1 MAKRSLHK
9 RGAGQPQ
16 WSLASPQMT
25 VSFGTTPGVGS
36 SWFGPQ
42 NPLRPSAPP
51 EVAGRTWDFPTG
63 YNISTQPRAYE
74 AVGFATL
81 RALADGW
88 DVLRTIIETRKD
100 QIERMEWMI
109 RVKKKPGEKTAAK
122 VSQEANERVAA
133 LQAFF
138 EKPDGVHTWT
148 EWLRLLL
155 EDMFV
160 LDAATL
166 YMERSRGGQ
175 LLGLHPL
182 DGATIKRVID
192 DWGRTPTAMQPEIGT
207 DNKPTGRL
215 LAPVAYQQVLK
226 GLPAIDYTTAELL
239 YKPRNIRTNR
249 AYGFSPVEQIIMT
262 VNIALRRQMF
272 LLNYYTEG
280 NIPEALVG
288 VPETWTPAQI
298 QEYQTYFDQLMAG
311 DLAARRRLKFI
322 PGGIAKGGVVA
333 TKEPELKSDFDEWLV
348 RIACFAF
355 SVSPTPFIK
364 QMNRATAGTQKEQS
378 DEEGLAPILSW
389 IRSVIN
395 GIIVTEL
402 KILDL
407 EFVWGDDT
415 QIDPKDEAEV
425 LTKYTA
431 GAVMT
436 LNQARAKLGLEP
448 YSDPAADIP
457 MVLTAQGYVPLSAY
471 QDAQQKA
478 ADAAQ
483 AAKDALAVHAAAGTS
498 PLAPPA
504 SGKPG
509 DDGKDKDDPP
519 AKPVTEKARA
529 HTHGKPFNKGLRF
542 KSKELRRLDPI
553 PFDRKATRVA
563 TASIQHRLQI
573 ALGKW
578 KVSVAKQVRKALEDR
593 GVQKIDDHDED
604 EIAANIAAALE
615 LDGLSSIANDLGI
628 DLSDVASDSVNQV
641 VAQMGVNDAS
651 DLVNQVNDRAVAFAR
666 ERAAEM
672 VGMRYD
678 EDGNLVENP
687 NAEWAITDSTREDL
701 RRVIAS
707 GLEDNIGIDD
717 IISNI
722 EALGGFSPERAEMI
736 AEAEV
741 RRANSNAALD
751 TYAAARDNLD
761 IRMGKQWLLGPN
773 PCEICQANADQG
785 VIDIDEPFQS
795 GDDAPPGH
803 PWCECA
809 LAPVVAEDDV
819 PDRAEAEPVADE
831 SESE

>member
-1 MAKRSLHK
+1 M
-9 RGAGQPQ
+9 
-16 WSLASPQMT
+16 
-25 VSFGTTPGVGS
+25 
-36 SWFGPQ
+36 
-42 NPLRPSAPP
+42 
-51 EVAGRTWDFPTG
+51 
-63 YNISTQPRAYE
+63 
-74 AVGFATL
+74 
-81 RALADGW
+81 
-88 DVLRTIIETRKD
+88 LRTIIETRKD
-100 QIERMEWMI
+100 QIERMEWLI
-109 RVKKKPGEKTAAK
+109 RPKKIASKKPSATA
-122 VSQEANERVAA
+122 EADPRVAA
-133 LQAFF
+133 LKEFF

-160 LDAATL
+160 IDAATL
-166 YMERSRGGQ
+166 YMEKSRGGQ
-175 LLGLHPL
+175 LLALHPL
-182 DGATIKRVID
+182 DGGTIKRVID

-207 DNKPTGRL
+207 DNKPTGRML
-215 LAPVAYQQVLK
+215 QPVAYQQVLK
-226 GLPAIDYTTAELL
+226 GLPAIDYTTSELL

-348 RIACFAF
+348 RICCFAF

-378 DEEGLAPILSW
+378 DQEGLAPVLSW

-395 GIIVTEL
+395 GIIVAEL
-402 KILDL
+402 KISDL
-407 EFVWGDDT
+407 EFAWGDDT
-415 QIDPKDEAEV
+415 QIEPKDEADI

-436 LNQARAKLGLEP
+436 LNQAREKLGLEP
-448 YSDPAADIP
+448 YSNPLANEP
-457 MVLTAQGYVPLSAY
+457 MVLTAQGYVPLTAYDDTQKRADESA
-471 QDAQQKA
+471 KNM
-478 ADAAQ
+478 ADA
-483 AAKDALAVHAAAGTS
+483 LTGGAAGDQDDPNNPGGGGKSGAVVPDAAS
-498 PLAPPA
+498 PAA
-504 SGKPG
+504 GKP
-509 DDGKDKDDPP
+509 D
-519 AKPVTEKARA
+519 AKAEKVRA
-529 HTHGKPFNKGLRF
+529 SEHWPFNKSAKR
-542 KSKELRRLDPI
+542 LRRLAPI

-573 ALGKW
+573 AFGKW
-578 KVSVAKQVRKALEDR
+578 KPALIKQVAKALAEQ
-593 GVQKIDDHDED
+593 GVQKIDDADEE

-615 LDGLSSIANDLGI
+615 FDGLSSLANDLGI
-628 DLSDVASDSVNQV
+628 DLGDIATNSVSHV
-641 VAQMGVNDAS
+641 IAQMGVTDAG

-666 ERAAEM
+666 DRAAEM

-678 EDGNLVENP
+678 EDGTLVENP
-687 NAEWAITDSTREDL
+687 NAEWAITDTMRDDL
-701 RRVIAS
+701 KRVIAD
-707 GLEDNIGIDD
+707 GLEQNIGIDE
-717 IISNI
+717 ITANI
-722 EALGGFSPERAEMI
+722 EALGGFSADRAEMI

-741 RRANSNAALD
+741 RRANSQAALD
-751 TYAAARDNLD
+751 GYGAARDSLD

-773 PCEICQANADQG
+773 PCEVCQANADQG

-819 PDRAEAEPVADE
+819 PDGAEAEPVADE